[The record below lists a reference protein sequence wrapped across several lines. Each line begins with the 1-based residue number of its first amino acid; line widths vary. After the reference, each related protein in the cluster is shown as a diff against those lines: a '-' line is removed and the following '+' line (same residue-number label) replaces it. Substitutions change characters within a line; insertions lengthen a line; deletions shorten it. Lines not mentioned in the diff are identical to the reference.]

1 MKAVTTILN
10 STVSEPPSVP
20 TSVDAARRSACA
32 TERGCVRV
40 TILTLAN
47 RVQFI
52 DRAIRSVLAQDY
64 QDWELIVVQDG
75 PSLEIERVMRE
86 WVGRDRR
93 ILYFLL
99 ERVGDIARLHN
110 FGLERACGDYIAI
123 LDDDDYWLVPHK
135 LGQQVAFLDSYPEYV
150 ACGGGVLVQDERGK
164 ELLRYLKPEQ
174 DESIKK
180 LALVANPMAHSTTM
194 FRRVIGERLVLYDD
208 ALGGLTDW
216 DFWLKLGG
224 LGKLHNFS
232 ELFTGY
238 TLWRTGVSFARQ
250 KKNASA
256 ARRIVWKHR
265 KVYGFLT
272 PAIALV
278 LLHSVYAFLPAWI
291 RRRSFAYLACMKK
304 RIFSEPIR

>member
-1 MKAVTTILN
+1 MKAVTTILESN
-10 STVSEPPSVP
+10 AVLEARDRAPS
-20 TSVDAARRSACA
+20 
-32 TERGCVRV
+32 GCVRV
-40 TILTLAN
+40 SILILAN

-52 DRAIRSVLAQDY
+52 DRAVRSVLAQDY
-64 QDWELIVVQDG
+64 QDWELIIVQDG
-75 PSLEIERVMRE
+75 PSLELECIMRE
-86 WVGRDRR
+86 WVRRDGR
-93 ILYFLL
+93 ILYFPL
-99 ERVGDIARLHN
+99 ERVGDIGRLHN
-110 FGLERACGDYIAI
+110 FGLQRACGDYIAI

-135 LGQQVAFLDSYPEYV
+135 LSRQVAFLDSYPDYV
-150 ACGGGVLVQDERGK
+150 ACGGGVLVQDEHGK

-174 DESIKK
+174 DENIKK
-180 LALVANPMAHSTTM
+180 LALVANPMAHSSTM

-216 DFWLKLGG
+216 DFWLKLGR

-238 TLWRTGVSFARQ
+238 TLWRSGVSFARQ

-272 PAIALV
+272 PAIAWV
-278 LLHSVYAFLPAWI
+278 LLNYAYAFLPAWI